1 MEEKTIIAL
10 EIGSSK
16 IKGAV
21 GTVDPTSG
29 ALSVKAVE
37 EERISDIV
45 RYGCIRNVV
54 ETAAAVRN
62 VVSRLEQREAPRK
75 IERVYLSIGGRSL
88 SSECV
93 DIERRFAT
101 ETEITKEIINDIT
114 EEAINRPL
122 SDRIVIKALPRELRV
137 DNAPTPRPVGMYGQL
152 ITARL
157 NLVSCRNQLFKN
169 LTEVI
174 EGRLGLQVVDM
185 FVRPLAE
192 ADLVLMSDERR
203 LGCMLVDLGSET
215 TTVAIYK
222 DGVLVHLAV
231 LPMGSRNITRD
242 ITSLNYLEERAEELK
257 IAFGNAVPGAE
268 QHSLRP
274 ADSTDM
280 TAVNNYI
287 SARASEILLNVAEQI
302 KYAGLTPDK
311 LPDGII
317 LVGRGSRLAGLNTR
331 LEQILPGMKVR
342 MGHPDNNVHILDGR
356 IQSSDAV
363 DVIAIL
369 SEAARTGAKE
379 CLSPQPTLPRQTVQQ
394 QPSQQTYQQTYQQTV
409 PASQQ
414 PEPIRPQQPQQ
425 PQGYQYPHRMNN
437 QPVQQQPAQQPA
449 AQPAAQPVT
458 PTPATGQKPGPMPA
472 HAGTTVTPQPSK
484 PSVIG
489 AWMERIKG
497 KVANM
502 LTDNM
507 YEETDEE

>member
-342 MGHPDNNVHILDGR
+342 MGHPANHVQIRHRHTLRGR
-356 IQSSDAV
+356 AHRRQGVPEPPAHAAPTDRPAAALAA
-363 DVIAIL
+363 DL
-369 SEAARTGAKE
+369 SADLSADSAGLAAARTDTPPAAPAASGIPV
-379 CLSPQPTLPRQTVQQ
+379 SPQDEQSARAAATRTAAGSAARRTAGDAHSGHRTEARAGACPRRDHRHA
-394 QPSQQTYQQTYQQTV
+394 
-409 PASQQ
+409 PALKAQRDRRLDGAHQ
-414 PEPIRPQQPQQ
+414 GQGGQHAHRQHVRRNRRRIIRLIS
-425 PQGYQYPHRMNN
+425 NE
-437 QPVQQQPAQQPA
+437 
-449 AQPAAQPVT
+449 
-458 PTPATGQKPGPMPA
+458 
-472 HAGTTVTPQPSK
+472 
-484 PSVIG
+484 SV
-489 AWMERIKG
+489 
-497 KVANM
+497 
-502 LTDNM
+502 
-507 YEETDEE
+507 

>member
-1 MEEKTIIAL
+1 
-10 EIGSSK
+10 
-16 IKGAV
+16 
-21 GTVDPTSG
+21 
-29 ALSVKAVE
+29 
-37 EERISDIV
+37 
-45 RYGCIRNVV
+45 
-54 ETAAAVRN
+54 
-62 VVSRLEQREAPRK
+62 
-75 IERVYLSIGGRSL
+75 
-88 SSECV
+88 
-93 DIERRFAT
+93 
-101 ETEITKEIINDIT
+101 
-114 EEAINRPL
+114 
-122 SDRIVIKALPRELRV
+122 
-137 DNAPTPRPVGMYGQL
+137 
-152 ITARL
+152 
-157 NLVSCRNQLFKN
+157 
-169 LTEVI
+169 
-174 EGRLGLQVVDM
+174 
-185 FVRPLAE
+185 
-192 ADLVLMSDERR
+192 
-203 LGCMLVDLGSET
+203 MLVDLGSET

-458 PTPATGQKPGPMPA
+458 PTPATGQKPAPVPA